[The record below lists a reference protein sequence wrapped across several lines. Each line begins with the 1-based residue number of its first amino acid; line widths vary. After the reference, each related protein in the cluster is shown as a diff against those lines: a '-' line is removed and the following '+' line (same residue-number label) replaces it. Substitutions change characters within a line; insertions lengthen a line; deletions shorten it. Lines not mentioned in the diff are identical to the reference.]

1 NPIDVRFTYDVS
13 GIIEVEALVIKTQVR
28 HALVIQHHANAMTD
42 EQIAERLAALSHLK
56 MHPRDDQ
63 ANIVLI
69 DRAERLYEERTG
81 ELRTTLAQWM
91 QNFRATLE
99 TQDPLRIREAQKQ
112 FSAALSS
119 VEAESPI

>member
-1 NPIDVRFTYDVS
+1 
-13 GIIEVEALVIKTQVR
+13 
-28 HALVIQHHANAMTD
+28 MTD

-112 FSAALSS
+112 FSGHFPALRRSRRFEPRM
-119 VEAESPI
+119 VDRAGDCAN